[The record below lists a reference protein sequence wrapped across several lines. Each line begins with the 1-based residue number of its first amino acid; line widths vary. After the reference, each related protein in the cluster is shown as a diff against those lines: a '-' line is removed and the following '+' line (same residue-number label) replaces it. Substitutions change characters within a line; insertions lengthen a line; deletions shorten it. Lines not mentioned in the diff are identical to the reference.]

1 MLAPLPSDLSRPS
14 LKQEAA
20 ATCPNQPLLALLG
33 TIDNR
38 RNIMDRAE
46 SIRRRKER
54 LPWSRDEIRLWID
67 EFAESLDEWDAI
79 IGEPPKG
86 SELWEFKQV
95 LGEVTSKLS
104 RLSFSLHRCGM
115 ESAEPTDR

>member
-1 MLAPLPSDLSRPS
+1 
-14 LKQEAA
+14 
-20 ATCPNQPLLALLG
+20 
-33 TIDNR
+33 
-38 RNIMDRAE
+38 MDRAE

-67 EFAESLDEWDAI
+67 ELAESLDEWDAI

-104 RLSFSLHRCGM
+104 RLSFSLHRCGV
-115 ESAEPTDR
+115 EAAEPGKR